1 MTLRQ
6 ISVILILV
14 SLWQIN
20 SYIIQI
26 AQYLFLSTLNL
37 SNIQTFAHSYFI
49 ITRLEFFCAMTQSID
64 LASKLLILTT
74 FVFESS
80 ISLYE
85 MIRSFQS
92 HQQRVCNL
100 VNKLSALSAILNSL
114 TEIIHV
120 IFNIDFSALEV
131 SLLRCDNACKDFEK
145 KLLKCSSWSTN
156 THTSFRDW
164 IKLRYMRED
173 IDDFRWSL
181 IEYKLIIS
189 IAFTNAHL

>member
-1 MTLRQ
+1 M
-6 ISVILILV
+6 ILA

-37 SNIQTFAHSYFI
+37 LNIQTLAHSYFI
-49 ITRLEFFCAMTQSID
+49 VTRLEFVCAMTESVN
-64 LASKLLILTT
+64 LASELLILTT

-85 MIRSFQS
+85 MIRSFQF
-92 HQQRVCNL
+92 HQQCVCNL
-100 VNKLSALSAILNSL
+100 VNELSALSAILNSL
-114 TEIIHV
+114 TEIIHA
-120 IFNIDFSALEV
+120 IFDIDFSALEV
-131 SLLRCDNACKDFEK
+131 SLLRCNNACKDFKK
-145 KLLKCSSWSTN
+145 KLLKCSSWSTD
-156 THTSFRDW
+156 THTSFQDW

-173 IDDFRWSL
+173 INDFKWFL

-189 IAFTNAHL
+189 IALMNAHL